1 MKSLTIKQRVVLSA
15 LALTAGGA
23 MQTAR
28 GQSHAA
34 AVPKLAEQ
42 EFKNIQALKGIPA
55 DQIFPAMQFIT
66 ASLGVDC
73 EHCHV
78 REGREMKFDKDGK
91 KPKVTA
97 RKMMQMMS
105 AINKENFE
113 GKRKVTCYSCHRG
126 APDPVGTPI
135 IADEAP
141 AFETAKL
148 KKPADSS
155 DVLPEADKV
164 LEKYLVALGG
174 ADALKKTNSRVEKG
188 TLSAFGAQRLLVE
201 VYEKAPDKSISI
213 MHLPNGDSVTAF
225 DGHSGW
231 LSAPGR
237 PPHLM
242 NSAENEAAGIDADF
256 YFPLHIKMRYQK
268 FTVAAGEKIMGH
280 DTILVAAGGQTQPPV
295 QLYFDSGS
303 GLLLRLIRYE
313 ETPLGRNPTQIDY
326 SDYREADGIKVPFRW
341 TLARPGNR
349 FTIQIEQLQHNVL
362 IDDAKFIAPAARAEQ
377 KPGER

>member
-66 ASLGVDC
+66 ASLGEDC

-78 REGREMKFDKDGK
+78 REGREMKFDKDDK

-155 DVLPEADKV
+155 DVLPEADKI
-164 LEKYLVALGG
+164 LEKYLAALGG
-174 ADALKKTNSRVEKG
+174 ADALKKISSRVEKG

-201 VYEKAPDKSISI
+201 VYQKAPDKRISI

-237 PPHLM
+237 APHFM
-242 NSAENEAAGIDADF
+242 NSVENEAAGIDADF

-268 FTVAAGEKIMGH
+268 VTVAAGEKIMGH
-280 DTILVAAGGQTQPPV
+280 DTILVAAGGQTLPPV

-362 IDDAKFIAPAARAEQ
+362 IDDAKFIAPAGRAEQ